1 MGACPFLNNEKRE
14 EETMAILNSIEL
26 QSLITET
33 ERPCVSI
40 YLPTHRKGPQIEQDR
55 IRLKNL
61 LKKAEKLLASGG
73 MRGTEIDPLLNPARK
88 LLEDSIFWRHQ
99 SDGLALFMTA
109 GKFHTYRLPYHFSE
123 VVVVTDRYHVKPLLP
138 VLADEAQFYVLAFSQ
153 KQVRLLQGS
162 TYSVSEIDVEG
173 VSTSLADTLDPNRN
187 RNHIQFHTG
196 APSHGSGKRDAI
208 YHGSGF
214 GDEDRKKAI
223 QKFFAQVDRGV
234 TELLKDN
241 PGPLVLA
248 GVDYLLPL
256 YREVSKYPNLV
267 GSGITGNFDVVAAEE
282 LHRLAWEQVEP
293 LLTEARRKDW
303 ARFVQLKETDSNLV
317 SDIVRDVVRSA
328 LGGRIDSLFV
338 ADDVQHWGTVD
349 FKNHEVEIH
358 DGEQSG
364 DCDLLDLAAVHT
376 LTKGGAVYI
385 MHNGDASGDIAAI
398 YRY

>member
-1 MGACPFLNNEKRE
+1 
-14 EETMAILNSIEL
+14 MAILSSTEL
-26 QSLITET
+26 QYLITEK
-33 ERPCVSI
+33 EWPCVSV

-61 LKKAEKLLASGG
+61 LKKAEKLLAEGG
-73 MRGTEIDPLLNPARK
+73 MRSNQVAALLNPARK
-88 LLEDSIFWRHQ
+88 LLDDSIFWRHQ
-99 SDGLALFMTA
+99 RDGLALFLNA
-109 GKFHTYRLPYHFSE
+109 GEFHIYPLPYHFSE
-123 VVVVTDRYHVKPLLP
+123 LVVVTDRYHVKPLLP

-162 TYSVSEIDVEG
+162 TYSVSEIDIEG
-173 VSTSLADTLDPNRN
+173 ISTSLAETLDPNRN
-187 RNHIQFHTG
+187 RNHLQFHTG

-214 GDEDRKKAI
+214 GDENRKKAI

-267 GSGITGNFDVVAAEE
+267 GNGITGNFDIVAAEE

-293 LLTEARRKDW
+293 VLTEARRKDW
-303 ARFVQLKETDSNLV
+303 ARYVELRETDSRLV
-317 SDIVRDVVRSA
+317 SDEVKDVVKSA
-328 LGGRIDSLFV
+328 LGGRIESLFV
-338 ADDVQHWGTVD
+338 ADNVQHWGTVD
-349 FKNHEVEIH
+349 FQNHEVETH
-358 DGEQSG
+358 DGEQAG

-385 MHNGDASGDIAAI
+385 MQNGDAPGDIAAI

>member
-1 MGACPFLNNEKRE
+1 
-14 EETMAILNSIEL
+14 MAILNSSEL
-26 QSLITET
+26 RHLIAEK
-33 ERPCVSI
+33 EQPCVSI

-61 LKKAEKLLASGG
+61 LRKAEKLLSDSG
-73 MRGTEIDPLLNPARK
+73 MRGNEMATILDPARK
-88 LLEDSIFWRHQ
+88 LLENSIFWRHQ
-99 SDGLALFMTA
+99 SDGLAVFLSADEF
-109 GKFHTYRLPYHFSE
+109 FNFQLPYHFSE

-138 VLADEAQFYVLAFSQ
+138 VLTDEAQFYVLAFSQ

-162 TYSVSEIDVEG
+162 MYSVSEIDLEG
-173 VSTSLADTLDPNRN
+173 VSTSLAETLDPTRN
-187 RNHIQFHTG
+187 RNHLQFHTG

-234 TELLKDN
+234 TEVLKDN

-267 GSGITGNFDVVAAEE
+267 GSGVTGNFDVVAAEE

-293 LLTEARRKDW
+293 FLTENRKKNWD
-303 ARFVQLKETDSNLV
+303 RFVELRGTESKLV
-317 SDIVRDVVRSA
+317 SDEVREVVKSA
-328 LGGRIDSLFV
+328 LSGRIDALFV
-338 ADDVQHWGTVD
+338 AAGVQHWGTVD
-349 FKNHEVEIH
+349 FQNQHVEIH
-358 DGEQSG
+358 EGEQSG

-376 LTKGGAVYI
+376 LTKGGSVYI
-385 MHNGDASGDIAAI
+385 MENGDASSDIAAI